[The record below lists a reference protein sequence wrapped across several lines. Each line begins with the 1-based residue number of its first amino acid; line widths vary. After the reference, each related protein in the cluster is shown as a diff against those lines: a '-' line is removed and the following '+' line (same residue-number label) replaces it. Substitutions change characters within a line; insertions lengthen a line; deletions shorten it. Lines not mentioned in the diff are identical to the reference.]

1 MVFGFM
7 NGGVWFCRMPG
18 ITVGKWT
25 RKWTLTGKNCCRKRW
40 VALWVF
46 SSSLWCLPWSYMR
59 HPFWCSSQYLFASNS
74 KEKMIFYEGKFILY
88 SISWSTFFFGGCEK
102 RSSWIFFLQP
112 HPCTPEKGKKMK
124 WLTTPHFT
132 SYPSIQTLLT
142 LKEKS
147 ISLSI

>member
-59 HPFWCSSQYLFASNS
+59 HPFWCYSHNIFLQATQRKKWIFLKESSS
-74 KEKMIFYEGKFILY
+74 FIP
-88 SISWSTFFFGGCEK
+88 FFGLP
-102 RSSWIFFLQP
+102 FFLEGVKRGQARFFSFNLILVRLK
-112 HPCTPEKGKKMK
+112 KGKR
-124 WLTTPHFT
+124 WSDWPLR
-132 SYPSIQTLLT
+132 ILL
-142 LKEKS
+142 LILQFKHC
-147 ISLSI
+147 